1 MPRYRPLAAFMA
13 LHLLTACSMADDD
26 HAQGGLTVGENQRLE
41 RAAERIDQRTASPAQ
56 AASAQFEADVRQRL
70 ADERSER

>member
-13 LHLLTACSMADDD
+13 LPLLTACSMADDD
-26 HAQGGLTVGENQRLE
+26 RAQGGLTVGENQRLE
-41 RAAERIDQRTASPAQ
+41 RAAERIDQRAPSPAQ
-56 AASAQFEADVRQRL
+56 ASAAQLEADVRQRL